1 MKARGLGSWT
11 LQNFGAR
18 DLEEAVGLWRR
29 RRTVNMGG
37 AGRRSMSPAEAAE
50 ARKKM
55 LGALVETWWKRTA
68 VVFPLRFFFTMFSTS
83 GGRLNLELDI
93 GRDSECNEGD
103 WAGAMAVSTK
113 IRESPVLGSI
123 AEENRTGR
131 SWTLLPAH
139 GVGVVL
145 IERRYSRDV
154 GTTCLRGKVKPVS
167 G

>member
-55 LGALVETWWKRTA
+55 LG
-68 VVFPLRFFFTMFSTS
+68 
-83 GGRLNLELDI
+83 GRLNLELDI
-93 GRDSECNEGD
+93 GRDSECTEGD
-103 WAGAMAVSTK
+103 
-113 IRESPVLGSI
+113 
-123 AEENRTGR
+123 
-131 SWTLLPAH
+131 
-139 GVGVVL
+139 
-145 IERRYSRDV
+145 
-154 GTTCLRGKVKPVS
+154 
-167 G
+167 